1 MDLPRTRGDGL
12 DDTGQRI
19 VRVLVARELEALGR
33 RRAPLAV
40 WGKGGDLGAEP
51 NTRARLLRCG
61 HVFHRTPSPRLRLSA
76 RVEPMRFIVKVIVIA
91 FALWLTTFLVDGV
104 SVVPYENTQLAT
116 VLTYLLVAVIFG
128 LVNAIVGTFIRI
140 VAFPLYVLTL
150 GLISFIVNGL
160 LLLLV
165 DWISGLIG
173 FGLVVDSFW
182 WGVLGALVLGL
193 ISWLI

>member
-1 MDLPRTRGDGL
+1 
-12 DDTGQRI
+12 
-19 VRVLVARELEALGR
+19 
-33 RRAPLAV
+33 
-40 WGKGGDLGAEP
+40 
-51 NTRARLLRCG
+51 
-61 HVFHRTPSPRLRLSA
+61 
-76 RVEPMRFIVKVIVIA
+76 MRFIVKVIVIA
-91 FALWLTTFLVDGV
+91 FALWLTTFLVAGV
-104 SVVPYENTQLAT
+104 RVVPYENTQLAT
-116 VLTYLLVAVIFG
+116 VLTYLLVALIFG

-165 DWISGLIG
+165 DWISGLLG

-193 ISWLI
+193 ISWLIGLIVRPSKS